1 MSKDDKGAA
10 ARAALLKGEA
20 DRKAD
25 NAAAARKEAERN
37 RPPVVCL
44 GAEGSCNVYWS
55 RSSGDIHKLKANEHT
70 RNNLYRM
77 ARFEEYAR
85 WMRPDLPPDDAE
97 EQESAIMKKAVR
109 RLLEGSL
116 GKRFN
121 ASRVRGR
128 GVWPDDSGGWVY
140 NAGASCWFIP
150 ADGGKIEQMDAVRSD
165 YVYSAGVALP
175 SPADTPLSDEEGR
188 HLLELIRARSWVLP
202 GAGDVMAGWMV
213 AAMLAGVMPICP
225 HVWINAPQGTGKST
239 FRDDLRAVYGDA
251 KIDPDGGHTTD
262 TGIRQTITGVAL
274 PVVIDEAEP
283 GDDEKAQ
290 KNIRRWI
297 ELMRIASYG
306 GTILH
311 GGADGTPRK
320 YSIKCSFALFSVANS
335 IERAA
340 DSSRCIVL
348 DLKKYRED
356 EHGKAEKDSLWA
368 RQDAGRALV
377 KTPGFHGR
385 LVARLLQSLPVLMGN
400 LVALRKHLS
409 KVEGV
414 DSRRAE
420 LFAVLMACRHAL
432 VSRERMSQEAMQE
445 AAALMLAYG
454 EQEEKESD
462 FSRCLVVLLDVY
474 QVDVFGAG
482 KMSVSE
488 ACRMLRNSGDPE
500 RKETIARALNLAGLR
515 WRDDLNALQ
524 VDTLADKMKRIY
536 TGTQWSNGKVAPVLA
551 EGCKREKGS
560 ISPAGVWLHPVKVGG
575 TSPRWCVMIPAAL
588 VLGEDE

>member
-1 MSKDDKGAA
+1 MNETKQGADAYA
-10 ARAALLKGEA
+10 AFARRNEE
-20 DRKAD
+20 RKAD
-25 NAAAARKEAERN
+25 NAAAAREEAEQK

-97 EQESAIMKKAVR
+97 EQEASIMKKAVR

-150 ADGGKIEQMDAVRSD
+150 ADGGQVEQVDAVRNG
-165 YVYSAGVALP
+165 YVYAAGVALP
-175 SPADTPLSDEEGR
+175 SPADTPLSDKEGR
-188 HLLELIRARSWVLP
+188 ELVELMRARSWVLP

-225 HVWINAPQGTGKST
+225 HVWINAPAGTGKT
-239 FRDDLRAVYGDA
+239 YLKNDIVAMLGALAVQVEGA
-251 KIDPDGGHTTD
+251 ATTEAA
-262 TGIRQTITGVAL
+262 IRQRLSGAAL
-274 PVVIDEAEP
+274 PFLADEVEQ
-283 GDDEKAQ
+283 GDNENAAR
-290 KNIRRWI
+290 NIHKWL
-297 ELMRIASYG
+297 ELMRSASYG
-306 GTILH
+306 KAPISK
-311 GGADGTPRK
+311 GGADGTARDYPM
-320 YSIKCSFALFSVANS
+320 KCSFALFSIANCIS
-335 IERAA
+335 RDA
-340 DSSRCIVL
+340 DSSRCLVL
-348 DLKKYRED
+348 HLRRGDKTIQNI
-356 EHGKAEKDSLWA
+356 WA

-377 KTPGFHGR
+377 ETPGFHGR
-385 LVARLLQSLPVLMGN
+385 LIARLLGCLPVLMEN
-400 LVALRKHLS
+400 LAVLREHLG

-432 VSRERMSQEAMQE
+432 VSSERMSQEAMQE

-462 FSRCLVVLLDVY
+462 FSRCLAVLLGHVVRVRGQEMTVAD
-474 QVDVFGAG
+474 
-482 KMSVSE
+482 
-488 ACRMLRNSGDPE
+488 ACRVMDA
-500 RKETIARALNLAGLR
+500 KVDTETMAACALSLGAAGLR

-524 VDTLADKMKRIY
+524 VDTLSDKMKRIF

-551 EGCKREKGS
+551 EGADKNKGK
-560 ISPAGVWLHPVKVGG
+560 AGKNDLGIFYVSDKKLGG
-575 TSPRWCVMIPAAL
+575 RRCVVIPAAL

>member
-20 DRKAD
+20 DRQAD
-25 NAAAARKEAERN
+25 NAAAAREEAEKN

-44 GAEGSCNVYWS
+44 GSEGACNVYWS
-55 RSSGDIHKLKANEHT
+55 RSSGTLHRLKANEHT

-97 EQESAIMKKAVR
+97 DQEAAIMKKAVR

-128 GVWPDDSGGWVY
+128 GVWPDAAGGWVY
-140 NAGASCWFIP
+140 NAGESCWAIP
-150 ADGGKIEQMDAVRSD
+150 ADGGQVEQVDAVWGG
-165 YVYSAGVALP
+165 YVYSAGDALP
-175 SPADTPLSDEEGR
+175 FPADTPLSDEESR
-188 HLLELIRARSWVLP
+188 LLLELIESRSWMLP
-202 GAGDVMAGWMV
+202 GAGKIMGGWMV
-213 AAMLAGVMPICP
+213 SALLAGVMPICP
-225 HVWINAPQGTGKST
+225 HVWINAPASTGKST
-239 FRDDLRAVYGDA
+239 FRDDLRAVYGEA

-274 PVVIDEAEP
+274 PVVIDEAEG

-320 YSIKCSFALFSVANS
+320 YSIKCSFALFSVSNS

-340 DSSRCIVL
+340 DSSRCLVL

-356 EHGKAEKDSLWA
+356 EQGKAEKEALWA
-368 RQDAGRALV
+368 RQEAGRELV
-377 KTPGFHGR
+377 QTPGFHSR
-385 LVARLLQSLPVLMGN
+385 LMARLLACLPVLMEN
-400 LVALRKHLS
+400 LAALRKLLG

-420 LFAVLMACRHAL
+420 LFSVLMACRHAL

-445 AAALMLAYG
+445 AAGVMQAYG
-454 EQEEKESD
+454 EQEEHESD
-462 FSRCLVVLLDVY
+462 FTRCLRVLLDVY
-474 QVDVFGAG
+474 QIDVYGAG
-482 KMSVSE
+482 KMNVTE
-488 ACRMLRNSGDPE
+488 ACRMLNKMIDGD
-500 RKETIARALNLAGLR
+500 RKDAIERALNLSGMR
-515 WRDDLNALQ
+515 WRNDLNALQ

-536 TGTQWSNGKVAPVLA
+536 TGTQWSNGKIAPVLA
-551 EGCKREKGS
+551 EGCERKKGS
-560 ISPAGVWLHPVKVGG
+560 ISPAGVWLQSVKVGG
-575 TSPRWCVMIPAAL
+575 ASPRWCVMIPAAL
-588 VLGEDE
+588 VLGDE

>member
-1 MSKDDKGAA
+1 MSKKDKGAA
-10 ARAALLKGEA
+10 ARAAMLKGEA

-25 NAAAARKEAERN
+25 NAAAAREEAERK
-37 RPPVVCL
+37 RLPVECL
-44 GAEGSCNVYWS
+44 GAEGACNVYWS

-97 EQESAIMKKAVR
+97 EKEAAIMKKAVR

-116 GKRFN
+116 GKRFD
-121 ASRVRGR
+121 ASRVRAR
-128 GVWPDDSGGWVY
+128 GVWPDAAGGWVY

-150 ADGGKIEQMDAVRSD
+150 ADGGQVEQIDHVRGD

-188 HLLELIRARSWVLP
+188 HLLELTRARSWVMP

-225 HVWINAPQGTGKST
+225 HVWINAPAGTGKSR
-239 FRDDLRAVYGDA
+239 FCDDLRAIFGDA

-262 TGIRQTITGVAL
+262 TGIRQTITGVSL
-274 PVVIDEAEP
+274 PVVIDEAEG

-290 KNIRRWI
+290 KNIKRWI
-297 ELMRIASYG
+297 ELMRLASYG

-311 GGADGTPRK
+311 GGADGTPRN

-348 DLKKYRED
+348 DLKKYHED
-356 EHGKAEKDSLWA
+356 KQGKAEKEALWA
-368 RQDAGRALV
+368 RQEAGRALV
-377 KTPGFHGR
+377 ETPGFHGR
-385 LVARLLQSLPVLMGN
+385 LVARLLACLPVLMEN
-400 LVALRKHLS
+400 LAALREYLGKE
-409 KVEGV
+409 EGA

-432 VSRERMSQEAMQE
+432 VNRERMSLEAMQE
-445 AAALMLAYG
+445 AAGLMMAYG

-462 FSRCLVVLLDVY
+462 FSRCLAVLLNVYQLDVY
-474 QVDVFGAG
+474 GAG
-482 KMSVSE
+482 KMSVAE
-488 ACRMLRNSGDPE
+488 ACRMLRNGVDVD
-500 RKETIARALNLAGLR
+500 RRDAIARALELAGLR
-515 WRDDLNALQ
+515 WRDDLDALQ

-536 TGTQWSNGKVAPVLA
+536 TGTQWSNGRIAPVLA
-551 EGCKREKGS
+551 EGADRSKGKKGANS
-560 ISPAGVWLHPVKVGG
+560 VGIYYRCEPKLG
-575 TSPRWCVMIPAAL
+575 RRKCVVIPAAL

>member
-25 NAAAARKEAERN
+25 NAAAARKEAERS

-44 GAEGSCNVYWS
+44 GAEGACNVYWS

-77 ARFEEYAR
+77 ARFEEYTR

-97 EQESAIMKKAVR
+97 EQEATIMKKAVR

-116 GKRFN
+116 GKRFD
-121 ASRVRGR
+121 ASRVRSR
-128 GVWPDDSGGWVY
+128 GVWPDAAGGWVY

-150 ADGGKIEQMDAVRSD
+150 DDGGQVEQVDAVRNG

-175 SPADTPLSDEEGR
+175 SPADTPLSDEEGC
-188 HLLELIRARSWVLP
+188 ELVELMRARSWVLP

-213 AAMLAGVMPICP
+213 AAMLAGVMPISP

-274 PVVIDEAEP
+274 PVVIDEAEG

-320 YSIKCSFALFSVANS
+320 YQIKCSFALFSVANS

-356 EHGKAEKDSLWA
+356 EQGKAEKEALWA
-368 RQDAGRALV
+368 RQEAGRALV
-377 KTPGFHGR
+377 QTTGFHSR
-385 LVARLLQSLPVLMGN
+385 LVARLLVSLPVLMEN
-400 LVALRKHLS
+400 LDALRKHLG
-409 KVEGV
+409 KVEGA

-420 LFAVLMACRHAL
+420 LFAVLMACRHVL

-445 AAALMLAYG
+445 AAGLMLAYG
-454 EQEEKESD
+454 EQEEHESD
-462 FSRCLVVLLDVY
+462 FSRCLSVLLGY
-474 QVDVFGAG
+474 QVDVYGAG
-482 KMSVSE
+482 KMAVAE
-488 ACRMLRNSGDPE
+488 ACRMLRNGRDVD
-500 RKETIARALNLAGLR
+500 RKEAIARALNLAGLR

-536 TGTQWSNGKVAPVLA
+536 TGTQWINGKVAPVLA

-575 TSPRWCVMIPAAL
+575 TSPRWCVMLPAAL

>member
-20 DRKAD
+20 DRRAD

-97 EQESAIMKKAVR
+97 EQEASIMKKAVR
-109 RLLEGSL
+109 RLLEDSL
-116 GKRFN
+116 GKRFD
-121 ASRVRGR
+121 ASRVRAR
-128 GVWPDDSGGWVY
+128 GVWTDTAGGWVY

-150 ADGGKIEQMDAVRSD
+150 ADGGKIEQVDAVRNG
-165 YVYSAGVALP
+165 YVYSAGGALP
-175 SPADTPLSDEEGR
+175 SPADTPLSDDEGW
-188 HLLELIRARSWVLP
+188 HVLELMRARSWMLP

-225 HVWINAPQGTGKST
+225 HAWINAPAGTGKT
-239 FRDDLRAVYGDA
+239 YLKNDLVAVL
-251 KIDPDGGHTTD
+251 GGLAVQVEGAATTEAA
-262 TGIRQTITGVAL
+262 IRQRLSGAAL
-274 PVVIDEAEP
+274 PFLADEVEQ
-283 GDDEKAQ
+283 GDNENAGR
-290 KNIRRWI
+290 NIRKWL
-297 ELMRIASYG
+297 ELMRSASYG
-306 GTILH
+306 KAPISK
-311 GGADGTPRK
+311 GGADGTARDYPM
-320 YSIKCSFALFSVANS
+320 KCSFALFSIANCIS
-335 IERAA
+335 RDA
-340 DSSRCIVL
+340 DSSRCLVL
-348 DLKKYRED
+348 NLRRGDK
-356 EHGKAEKDSLWA
+356 SVWA
-368 RQDAGRALV
+368 RQDKGRKLAQS
-377 KTPGFHGR
+377 PGFHGR
-385 LVARLLQSLPVLMGN
+385 LMARLLGCLPVLMEN
-400 LVALRKHLS
+400 LTVLREHLG

-432 VSRERMSQEAMQE
+432 VSRERMSQEAMQK
-445 AAALMLAYG
+445 AAVLMLAYG

-462 FSRCLVVLLDVY
+462 FSRCLAVLLGHVVRVRGQEMTVAD
-474 QVDVFGAG
+474 
-482 KMSVSE
+482 
-488 ACRMLRNSGDPE
+488 ACRVMEAKVDT
-500 RKETIARALNLAGLR
+500 ETMAACALSLGAAGLR

-524 VDTLADKMKRIY
+524 VDTLADKMKRIF

-551 EGCKREKGS
+551 EGADKNKGK
-560 ISPAGVWLHPVKVGG
+560 AGKNDLGIFYVSDKKLGG
-575 TSPRWCVMIPAAL
+575 RRCVVIPASL
-588 VLGEDE
+588 VLGDDE

>member
-1 MSKDDKGAA
+1 MNEKKQGAA
-10 ARAALLKGEA
+10 ARAAFLKGEA

-25 NAAAARKEAERN
+25 NAAAAREEAEKN

-44 GAEGSCNVYWS
+44 GAEGACNVYWS
-55 RSSGDIHKLKANEHT
+55 RSSGVIHKLKANEHA

-77 ARFEEYAR
+77 ANFEEYAR
-85 WMRPDLPPDDAE
+85 WIRPDLPPDDAE
-97 EQESAIMKKAVR
+97 EQEAAIMKKAVR
-109 RLLEGSL
+109 RLLADSL

-121 ASRVRGR
+121 ASRVRSR
-128 GVWPDDSGGWVY
+128 GVWPDAAGGWVY
-140 NAGASCWFIP
+140 NAGESCWYIP
-150 ADGGKIEQMDAVRSD
+150 ADGGQVEQVDAVWGG
-165 YVYSAGVALP
+165 YVYSAGDALP

-188 HLLELIRARSWVLP
+188 HLLELMRARSWVMP

-213 AAMLAGVMPICP
+213 AALLAGVMPICP
-225 HVWINAPQGTGKST
+225 HVWINAPASTGKST
-239 FRDDLRAVYGDA
+239 FRDDLRAVYGEA

-262 TGIRQTITGVAL
+262 TGIRQTIPGVAL
-274 PVVIDEAEP
+274 PVVIDEAE
-283 GDDEKAQ
+283 GGNDEKAQ

-311 GGADGTPRK
+311 GSADGTPRK

-340 DSSRCIVL
+340 DSSRCLVL

-356 EHGKAEKDSLWA
+356 EQGKAEKEALWA
-368 RQDAGRALV
+368 RQDEGRALV
-377 KTPGFHGR
+377 QTPGFHAR
-385 LVARLLQSLPVLMGN
+385 LMARLLVCLPVLMEN
-400 LVALRKHLS
+400 LAALRKHLG
-409 KVEGV
+409 KVEGA

-420 LFAVLMACRHAL
+420 LFAVLLACRHAL
-432 VSRERMSQEAMQE
+432 VSRERMSLEAMQE
-445 AAALMLAYG
+445 AAGVMLAYG
-454 EQEEKESD
+454 EQEEHESD
-462 FSRCLVVLLDVY
+462 FTRCLRVLLDVY
-474 QVDVFGAG
+474 QIDVYGAG
-482 KMSVSE
+482 KMNVTE
-488 ACRMLRNSGDPE
+488 ACRMLNKMIDGD
-500 RKETIARALNLAGLR
+500 RKDAIARALNLAGLR

-560 ISPAGVWLHPVKVGG
+560 ISPAGVWLQSVKVGG
-575 TSPRWCVMIPAAL
+575 SPRWCVMIPAAL